1 MSAVPLTP
9 TATTAAAWRR
19 WLSEERAKLKAA
31 YYERPDPHRLLAA
44 HAHLIDDALNG
55 LWKQCHLHD
64 DWALVAVGGY
74 GRGALFPHS
83 DVDLLLLVPEDAP
96 IKDAEPFV
104 GMLWDC
110 ALEPGH
116 SVRTIAQC
124 LEEAQNDVTVQ
135 TSLLETRLIAGNTE
149 LFQAMQTAVR
159 KHLDPRTFFWAKVEE
174 QRARHARSMDAA
186 FKLEPNIKENPGGL
200 RDLQTIHWVADAAG
214 CGPGWHKMAEEGL
227 ITKPEARR
235 IAKDEHVLQ
244 DLRVRLHFL
253 AGRREDRLVFDHQ
266 TRLAGEMGITATPMK
281 RASELLMQRY
291 YRAAKSIYRLN
302 TILLQSI
309 WGRIAP
315 PKDAKLIPIDAH
327 FAKRGEGLEILSP
340 GVFDKD
346 PSNILRAMLHLQND
360 DSLEGPSPTTLRAI
374 WRALP
379 KIDAEFR
386 NDPVNQRL
394 FLDILGHPNRVTFV
408 LRKMNHYGIL
418 ARYLPAF
425 GRIVGQMQHDLFHV
439 YTVDEHILMVV
450 RNLRRFIVPRFS
462 HEYPFCSELIK
473 DFERP
478 EVLIMAALFHDIA
491 KGRGGD
497 HSELGGHDARRF
509 CRKHRLSE
517 ADTELIVWLVEQHL
531 MMSQT
536 AQKKDLSDPEVIAN
550 FTLKVEN
557 ERKLTALYLLTVAD
571 IRGTSPHVWNAW
583 KGKLLEDLF
592 KLTRK
597 LLRGERAPIETWIE
611 GKKTEALRIF
621 SQYVPAPGKQ
631 EELWSKLDAS
641 YFQRFDPSEIAWHT
655 RTLWSRSVPDK
666 AIVKARLSPI
676 GEGLQVMIYAPD
688 QPGLFARICGY
699 FERVHFD
706 VAAAKIYTTAHGY
719 ALDTFQVLSK
729 SRDPGHYRDVIAK
742 FEEELGTRIRDQKPL
757 EPPPSGR
764 LSRQVKHFPIEPLVN
779 VTRERRAG
787 YFEVAITAAD
797 RPGLLSMIARC
808 FLKYNLSLHDARITT
823 LGNRA
828 EDVFVVEGDSLNHSE
843 GASQLAQ
850 DLLAQLKT

>member
-9 TATTAAAWRR
+9 AATTAAAWRR
-19 WLSEERAKLKAA
+19 WLTEERAKLKAA
-31 YYERPDPHRLLAA
+31 YYERPDPHRLLVS
-44 HAHLIDDALNG
+44 HAHLIDDALTG

-83 DVDLLLLVPEDAP
+83 DVDILLLVPEDAP

-104 GMLWDC
+104 SLLWDC
-110 ALEPGH
+110 GLEPGH

-124 LEEAQNDVTVQ
+124 VEEAERDVTVL
-135 TSLLETRLIAGNTE
+135 TSLLETRLISGNTE
-149 LFQAMQTAVR
+149 LFQAMREAVR
-159 KHLDPRTFFWAKVEE
+159 KRLDPRIFFWAKVEE

-214 CGPGWHKMAEEGL
+214 CGPGWSKMAEEGL

-244 DLRVRLHFL
+244 DLRVRLHYL

-266 TRLAGEMGITATPMK
+266 TRLAGEMGITATPSK

-315 PKDAKLIPIDAH
+315 PKEAKLIPIDAN
-327 FAKRGEGLEILSP
+327 FAKRGTGLEILSP
-340 GVFDKD
+340 DVLDKD
-346 PSNILRAMLHLQND
+346 PSNILRAMLHLQDD
-360 DSLEGPSPTTLRAI
+360 DSLEGPSPGALRAL

-379 KIDAEFR
+379 KIDADFR
-386 NDPVNQRL
+386 NDPVNQQL
-394 FLDILGHPNRVTFV
+394 FLDILRHPNRVTFV

-425 GRIVGQMQHDLFHV
+425 ARIVGQMQHDLFHV

-478 EVLIMAALFHDIA
+478 EVLIIAALFHDIA

-509 CRKHRLSE
+509 CRKHKLSE

-536 AQKKDLSDPEVIAN
+536 AQKKDLSDPEVIGQFA
-550 FTLKVEN
+550 LKVEN
-557 ERKLTALYLLTVAD
+557 VRKLTALYLLTVAD

-597 LLRGERAPIETWIE
+597 LLNGERAPIENWIE

-621 SQYVPAPGKQ
+621 SQYVPAPGKH

-655 RTLWSRSVPDK
+655 RTLWSRSIPEK

-676 GEGLQVMIYAPD
+676 GEGLQVMIYTPD

-706 VAAAKIYTTAHGY
+706 IAAAKIYTTTHGY

-729 SRDPGHYRDVIAK
+729 SRDPGHYRDVIAR
-742 FEEELGTRIRDQKPL
+742 FEEELGARIRDQKPL

-779 VTRERRAG
+779 VTRERRG
-787 YFEVAITAAD
+787 NYFEVAVTAAD
-797 RPGLLSMIARC
+797 RPGLLSMVARC

-828 EDVFVVEGDSLNHSE
+828 EDVFVVEGEALSKPE
-843 GASQLAQ
+843 GTRELAQ